1 MESAQDRQHRNN
13 ILVSR
18 CTHHVEGMIADHAKL
33 RPLDAGI
40 HSTHNPPSGHI
51 ALQRQVV
58 TVREYQG
65 IARDFDDLAKT
76 KDADLEHRLRECL
89 TEQFATKRTIDV
101 VNRYDGVPGD

>member
-1 MESAQDRQHRNN
+1 MESAQDRQHRDDVL
-13 ILVSR
+13 IPIG
-18 CTHHVEGMIADHAKL
+18 THHVERITAEHAKF
-33 RPLDAGI
+33 RPLDAWI
-40 HSTHNPPSGHI
+40 HRAHDRSSGHI

-76 KDADLEHRLRECL
+76 EDADLEHRLRECL

>member
-18 CTHHVEGMIADHAKL
+18 CTHHVERITAEHAKF
-33 RPLDAGI
+33 RPFDAGI
-40 HSTHNPPSGHI
+40 HSTHNRTSGHI

-65 IARDFDDLAKT
+65 IARDFDYLAKT
-76 KDADLEHRLRECL
+76 EETDLEHRVRERL
-89 TEQFATKRTIDV
+89 TEHFATKGTT
-101 VNRYDGVPGD
+101 